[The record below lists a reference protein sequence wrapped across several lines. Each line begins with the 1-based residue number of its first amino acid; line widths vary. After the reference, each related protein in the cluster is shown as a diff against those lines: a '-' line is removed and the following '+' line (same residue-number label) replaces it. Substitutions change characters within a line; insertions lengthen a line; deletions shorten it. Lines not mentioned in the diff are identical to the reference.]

1 MSRLT
6 RHRGKQ
12 RNLKN
17 IILVFFSLFFAIALS
32 IVGFQ
37 SIIRSVVFVNN
48 LFSPRSSDE
57 ATITDEKFY
66 GSLTLDSPP
75 VATNS
80 AELILTGQTVGFDIV
95 DFYLN
100 DEKVLSSKVSS
111 KGLYDGEISS
121 LNDGENKIYVT
132 GKRSKGKETK
142 TSEEYNIIYK
152 SEDLTL
158 KISEPEDSTTVR
170 TAELKIAGST
180 DRDTTVTI
188 NRHPVVVDLQG
199 EFDYIYR
206 LKSGENEIIITA
218 RDITGNTKE
227 KKLHVKFEPEN

>member
-6 RHRGKQ
+6 RHQSKQ
-12 RNLKN
+12 KNLKN
-17 IILVFFSLFFAIALS
+17 IILVFLSLLFAIALS

-37 SIIRSVVFVNN
+37 SIISSAVFVNN

-57 ATITDEKFY
+57 AATTDEKFY
-66 GSLTLDSPP
+66 GSLTLDSLP

-100 DEKVLSSKVSS
+100 DELVSTTKATS
-111 KGLYDGEISS
+111 KGLYTGEITS
-121 LNDGENKIYVT
+121 LNNGDNTIFVI
-132 GKRSKGKETK
+132 GKRSNGKETK
-142 TSEEYNIIYK
+142 TSEEYNVIYK
-152 SEDLTL
+152 SDDLTL
-158 KISEPEDSTTVR
+158 EISEPQDGTTSKI
-170 TAELKIAGST
+170 AELKIAGAT

-199 EFDYIYR
+199 DFDYVYR
-206 LKSGENEIIITA
+206 LKSEENEIIIIA
-218 RDITGNTKE
+218 RDITGNRKE
-227 KKLHVKFEPEN
+227 KKLYIKFEPEN